1 MVGWADQ
8 PGFSQRS
15 TNSAVLGAR
24 LAVKNT
30 DEDLFKISSVTSG
43 RFFMPQISTADTILD
58 APENRFPID
67 LSHAIGS
74 VRDLFHAATKNQW
87 DPRKDIPWDA
97 FEKSKY
103 SEEQL
108 WAARNAWS
116 RRAWLE
122 YGAISESPAIQ
133 IRFARESRETD
144 LGLFF
149 TVRSQEEARHAE
161 VCYLMAEACGGYV
174 EAPPLREYEGNV
186 VTHGVRKMALD
197 PECLLEA
204 LIAALVCA
212 AEEVAFDVFKHLAE
226 ITADPV
232 AKACSRAIMR
242 DEVRHCAFGWHY
254 MAKRAPLLTPD
265 ELKQVEDAVAVMIQ
279 NVEMNGY
286 HSSWLAQDDSEATRA
301 DVECDRITCEAG
313 LGSTI
318 EDLEKPIFVASVQR
332 IREQMRA
339 WGCELPP
346 FHHPRTGT
354 I

>member
-1 MVGWADQ
+1 VDTVAGLNF
-8 PGFSQRS
+8 GIR
-15 TNSAVLGAR
+15 
-24 LAVKNT
+24 KN
-30 DEDLFKISSVTSG
+30 EDLFQVGSAINGEASMS
-43 RFFMPQISTADTILD
+43 QISTTDTILD
-58 APENRFPID
+58 APEMRFPID
-67 LSHAIGS
+67 LSNSINS

-87 DPRKDIPWDA
+87 DPRLDIPWQA

-133 IRFARESRETD
+133 IRFARESREMD

-161 VCYLMAEACGGYV
+161 VCYLMAEACGGYID
-174 EAPPLREYEGNV
+174 APPLREYEGNV

-197 PECLLEA
+197 PDCLLEA

-226 ITADPV
+226 ITTDPI
-232 AKACSRAIMR
+232 AKACSRGIMR

-254 MAKRAPLLTPD
+254 MAKRAPHLD
-265 ELKQVEDAVAVMIQ
+265 VEELKQVEDAVAVMIQ

-286 HSSWLAQDDSEATRA
+286 HSSWLAQDDTEATRA
-301 DVECDRITCEAG
+301 DVECDRITYEAG

-318 EDLEKPIFVASVQR
+318 EAVEKPIFIASVQR
-332 IREQMRA
+332 IRQQMRA

-346 FHHPRTGT
+346 FSHPRTGT